1 MAEPLL
7 KKGSSGEVVR
17 QLKQALKDLG
27 FDPGAV
33 DQRAGPGERVGLAGM
48 EERIALLGGELQVRS
63 SPGEGTRISAS
74 VPLA

>member
-1 MAEPLL
+1 
-7 KKGSSGEVVR
+7 
-17 QLKQALKDLG
+17 
-27 FDPGAV
+27 V